1 MLKVCKDSLRT
12 KDRLQRWGN
21 NVDDTSAL
29 CGAASENRDHLFFFF
44 GFSRN
49 VWSEVLRRNDQK
61 HVRHNWAEELHE
73 VINRC
78 KGSSLAARVGRLVF
92 SIAVYC
98 K

>member
-1 MLKVCKDSLRT
+1 M
-12 KDRLQRWGN
+12 
-21 NVDDTSAL
+21 
-29 CGAASENRDHLFFFF
+29 
-44 GFSRN
+44 
-49 VWSEVLRRNDQK
+49 LRRNDQK
-61 HVRHNWAEELHE
+61 YVRHNWAEELHE